1 MIGIRDLPVLKFI
14 FWTLVAING
23 ALFDYGRGYLGHFSD
38 NEHEPQRMQNQL
50 NADKLA
56 VIPADKATAPVVAA
70 AEPTEKKAETLACLE
85 VGTFLIADARK
96 FEIKLEPLQL
106 GDRQSRH
113 NLPGTE
119 VSSWIVYIPPQGSK
133 EGADKKAGELRAL
146 GVTNYFVMSDSPM
159 MKWGISLG
167 VFRTEG
173 AAQNQ
178 LAALMKQGVRSARI
192 APRMSGSK
200 QLAFQFR
207 DVDADLKTKLDTIR
221 AGFPGTEAH
230 SCK

>member
-1 MIGIRDLPVLKFI
+1 VIRNWDLPVLKFI

-23 ALFDYGRGYLGHFSD
+23 ALFAYGRGYLGHFSG

-56 VIPADKATAPVVAA
+56 VIPADKATAPAAPVADS
-70 AEPTEKKAETLACLE
+70 TEKKAETLACLE

-133 EGADKKAGELRAL
+133 EGADKKAGELRSL

-221 AGFPGTEAH
+221 ASFPGT
-230 SCK
+230 

>member
-1 MIGIRDLPVLKFI
+1 VIGIRDLPVLKFI

-23 ALFDYGRGYLGHFSD
+23 ALFAYGRGYLGHFSG

-133 EGADKKAGELRAL
+133 EGADKKASELRAL

-178 LAALMKQGVRSARI
+178 LAMLMKQGVRSARI